1 MRDRA
6 AILNVD
12 MPDASRRILAIVT
25 ALAVFAVAVNC
36 ACAGSLVMP
45 RAERVATK
53 ACCAGKHQPIAP
65 VRSHS
70 HPAAP
75 CPHCLG
81 AALQVELAGGGKVK
95 APASTNVAS
104 PFMAC
109 VALPFL
115 RPTVPDVH
123 RTGRQLT
130 FHPSPPTLLAL
141 ACASLT

>member
-1 MRDRA
+1 
-6 AILNVD
+6 

-36 ACAGSLVMP
+36 ACAGSLLMP

-53 ACCAGKHQPIAP
+53 ACCAGKHPPIAP
-65 VRSHS
+65 VRSHPD
-70 HPAAP
+70 PATP

-81 AALQVELAGGGKVK
+81 VALQAELPGGGKVK
-95 APASTNVAS
+95 SPASPTVGS
-104 PFMAC
+104 PFVAC
-109 VALPFL
+109 VALPFA
-115 RPTVPDVH
+115 RPPAADVH
-123 RTGRQLT
+123 CTGRDFA